1 MLWHNPMLMSL
12 GCAVSVDHVD
22 VNGLYCHLN
31 HSGDQVQAAGGD
43 HGWVLDLS
51 AAQSVLIALT

>member
-1 MLWHNPMLMSL
+1 MLMSL
-12 GCAVSVDHVD
+12 GCAVPVDHVD

-31 HSGDQVQAAGGD
+31 HSGDQFQAAGAG

-51 AAQSVLIALT
+51 AAESVLIALT

>member
-1 MLWHNPMLMSL
+1 MLMSL
-12 GCAVSVDHVD
+12 GRTVPVDHVD

-31 HSGDQVQAAGGD
+31 HSGDQVQAAGEG

-51 AAQSVLIALT
+51 AAESVLIALT